1 MQKRTFKIDNS
12 IYPKDKILEVIP
24 FFEGYT
30 ITYNDATGL
39 EISSNSEDPQA
50 VFDEFMNYLLA
61 YLNE

>member
-12 IYPKDKILEVIP
+12 IYQKDKILEVIP

-30 ITYNDATGL
+30 LAYNDATGL

>member
-30 ITYNDATGL
+30 ITCNDATGL